1 MRLDSRDLA
10 LAPVSVTGGGGPLT
24 VAGSPH
30 TGDME
35 AGELEEEELS
45 GGGGEGP
52 KRAGEGSWLG

>member
-10 LAPVSVTGGGGPLT
+10 LAPVSVTGGGPIT

-35 AGELEEEELS
+35 AGEEEE
-45 GGGGEGP
+45 
-52 KRAGEGSWLG
+52 

>member
-10 LAPVSVTGGGGPLT
+10 FAPVSVTGGGGALT

-35 AGELEEEELS
+35 EGEEDEEEVS

-52 KRAGEGSWLG
+52 KR